1 MAVDGA
7 GLVAA
12 RVAAP
17 RLRGVRAA
25 AALVAVLLALGAVPA
40 RPASAQSAQEEAGA
54 PVPDQ
59 LDPPAAGE
67 ADYADDPSEPELAL
81 RSAAA
86 PGARIDLSGLV
97 FGPQAVEALAGA
109 DRVDTA
115 VLASRAGWPGAAPG
129 AVLVSGD
136 AFPDALAAAG
146 LAGVVGGPLLLTG
159 GDVLDG
165 RVADELR
172 RLAPET
178 VTVVGAVPP
187 GVVDGVRALAP
198 DDIGVEVIR
207 AEDRFATAFEV
218 AQRSVELGADPSTL
232 LVANG
237 EEWADA
243 LSASALAAGLRH
255 PLLLTARE
263 GMRDRLAGWSAE
275 LGATRHWVVG
285 GPAAVSDSA
294 IEGLPGDRVFGADRY
309 ATAEQVAVRGFAFGL
324 DGAPVLASGEAFP
337 DGLAGGVLAG
347 ARRAPLLLTAR
358 RELPAPT
365 MAFLGARGLGRLTR
379 MGGAAVASPFLDC
392 QLRTGET
399 RGFLCVEEEMQRQ
412 GFHVGAVDGSV
423 DRQTVWSI
431 FALDKAVGLPAD
443 RSLGELE
450 LQRLLDGVRLV
461 PRRPDLGPDHVEIDI
476 ARQLVLVVR
485 EGEVRHILH
494 TSTGKRSTP
503 TVRGVFTVY
512 EKRNV
517 RQANRMYRPVFFYRG
532 YAFHGYPEIP
542 LHPAS
547 AGCAR
552 MYDGDMDFLWPF
564 LPMGHRIAS
573 Y

>member
-1 MAVDGA
+1 MAVGA
-7 GLVAA
+7 VDSGVSA
-12 RVAAP
+12 RHPGVLRV
-17 RLRGVRAA
+17 RLSRFA
-25 AALVAVLLALGAVPA
+25 AALIAVLLALGAAPA
-40 RPASAQSAQEEAGA
+40 VADEEHAT

-59 LDPPAAGE
+59 LDPPAPGE
-67 ADYADDPSEPELAL
+67 GEYLEDPSEPEQSV
-81 RSAAA
+81 RFAAA
-86 PGARIDLSGLV
+86 SGANVQLSGV
-97 FGPQAVEALAGA
+97 AFGAQAVETLAGT

-115 VLASRAGWPGAAPG
+115 LLASRAGWPGTAAG

-146 LAGVVGGPLLLTG
+146 LAGVVGGPLLLNA
-159 GDVLDG
+159 GDGLDA

-198 DDIGVEVIR
+198 GQIGVEVVR
-207 AEDRFATAFEV
+207 AEDRFATAFAV
-218 AQRSVELGADPSTL
+218 AQRAVELGADPSTV

-237 EEWADA
+237 EDWVDA

-263 GMRDRLAGWSAE
+263 GMRDRLAGWSAQ
-275 LGATRHWVVG
+275 LGATRHWVIG

-294 IEGLPGDRVFGADRY
+294 IEGLPGDRVYGADRY
-309 ATAEQVAVRGFAFGL
+309 ATAEQVAIRGFAFGL
-324 DGAPVLASGEAFP
+324 DGAPVLASGETFP

-347 ARRAPLLLTAR
+347 AARRAPLLLTAR
-358 RELPAPT
+358 RELSAPAVS
-365 MAFLGARGLGRLTR
+365 FLGARGLGRLTR
-379 MGGAAVASPFLDC
+379 MGGEAVASPFLDC
-392 QLRTGET
+392 QLRTGDT
-399 RGFLCVEEEMQRQ
+399 RAFVCVEEEMQRQ
-412 GFHVGAVDGSV
+412 GFNVAVDGRI
-423 DRQTVWSI
+423 DALTVWST
-431 FALDKAVGLPAD
+431 FALDKAIGLPPD

-450 LQRLLDGVRLV
+450 LQRLLDGIRLE

-476 ARQLVLVVR
+476 ARQLVLVIR
-485 EGEVRHILH
+485 GGEVAHILH

-517 RQANRMYRPVFFYRG
+517 RQANRMYRPVFFHRG

-542 LHPAS
+542 TYPAS

-552 MYDGDMDFLWPF
+552 MFDGDMDFLWPF